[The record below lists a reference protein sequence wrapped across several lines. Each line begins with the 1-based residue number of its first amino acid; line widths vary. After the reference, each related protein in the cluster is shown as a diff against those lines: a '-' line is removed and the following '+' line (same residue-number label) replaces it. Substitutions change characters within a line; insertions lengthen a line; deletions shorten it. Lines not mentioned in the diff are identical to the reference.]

1 MPAFPSTE
9 NSRGSSVIAE
19 TPRGIFSLPPELMC
33 AIFCF
38 TCAQSESSS
47 PARTPPPVHILTRV
61 CRFWRGVSHD
71 LSELWTDIRIFH
83 CRSAQLASV
92 SEYVRRSGTLPL
104 DVCFDVDVRNRQL
117 ANFWPVILKIWA
129 VAHRWR
135 ELRIITTTANF
146 RDMQFNLG
154 RKAAPWLEHLELRVS
169 DGASST
175 ASALSFGST
184 PVLKALVLNGTG
196 MHSSEPSSFVG
207 QLETLD
213 LSFSPFADLITQLAD
228 AFDAFSEHTHAI
240 SPLRHLTLRGTPP
253 PSGALVKSYTST
265 LTTLTLGSFRGENLP
280 MFCLSPLLEELSL
293 SALTHASWQTF
304 CDSLTGRT
312 FPALRALTLTSVE
325 ANDLPVHLS
334 SVFPALEHLSLLHRA
349 DSLLALSKTGPDFWP
364 ALHTLTLDNAN
375 YRALCAFVEARI
387 AAGHPLAFLE
397 VDSPQFIDA
406 SSLQWL
412 QRHVKGFK
420 RTPRAR

>member
-9 NSRGSSVIAE
+9 NSRGSSVMAE
-19 TPRGIFSLPPELMC
+19 TPRGIFSLPAELIC

-47 PARTPPPVHILTRV
+47 LARTPPPVHTLTRV
-61 CRFWRGVSHD
+61 CRFWRDVSHE

-83 CRSAQLASV
+83 CRSGQLESV
-92 SEYVRRSGTLPL
+92 SEYLRRSGTLSL
-104 DVCFDVDVRNRQL
+104 DVCFDVGVSNRQL

-129 VAHRWR
+129 VAPRWR
-135 ELRIITTTANF
+135 QLRIITTTANF
-146 RDMQFNLG
+146 RDMQFNVG
-154 RKAAPWLEHLELRVS
+154 CKAAPWLEHLELRVS
-169 DGASST
+169 GGASST
-175 ASALSFGST
+175 ASAFSFGST
-184 PVLKALVLNGTG
+184 PLLKALILNGTG

-213 LSFSPFADLITQLAD
+213 FSFSPSADLITQLAD
-228 AFDAFSEHTHAI
+228 AFDASSEHIHAI

-253 PSGALVKSYTST
+253 PSGAL
-265 LTTLTLGSFRGENLP
+265 NLP
-280 MFCLSPLLEELSL
+280 MFCLAPLLEELSL

-304 CDSLTGRT
+304 CDSLTGRA

-325 ANDLPVHLS
+325 ANNLPVHLS
-334 SVFPALEHLSLLHRA
+334 SAFPGL
-349 DSLLALSKTGPDFWP
+349 LLALFKTGPDFWP

-375 YRALCAFVEARI
+375 YRALCAFVEART

-397 VDSPQFIDA
+397 VDSPQSIDA